1 MKNLAQQL
9 LAIWRQLGMNQRIT
23 IGIAGSAV
31 IAGMVAL
38 IVWSHRPQMQ
48 LLYGRLSDKD
58 VSEIT
63 ALLQEQTVKYEVGAG
78 GTSLYVPSDQV
89 HKIRMDLA
97 SKGVPAGDGVGFEIF
112 DRTNFGISD
121 FVQRTNYTRAL
132 QGELSRTISQ
142 LHGVRSAR
150 VMIVLPENRLLFS
163 DAKSKPTASVFV
175 DAGTGALGQGAVN
188 SIRFLVANSV
198 EGLQVDDVAVIDSGG
213 NVLTDSMKDDGAFGQ
228 ASSQMKLRK
237 SIEDYLSNKVET
249 MLGQVLGPGNAV
261 VRVSAELESD
271 STTKTQETF
280 DPDGQVLRSEV
291 TTEDSTSTSQSD
303 GESGANGSAAPGGA
317 VGVTANT
324 PTNNNGASALNKTP
338 GKNSEQLR
346 KNHTNSY
353 EINKTT
359 VSAIRA
365 PGAVTGLSAA
375 VFISAKAAPRKPEEL
390 EAIRKM
396 VVNALGVK
404 NDTGKEADRTVTL
417 QEVAFEGQVET
428 KPKLADL
435 MYSNSDLLRNAFA
448 CVVAFGVLAVFLGM
462 LKRSKP
468 DAIPIELL
476 RAEPLMSES
485 AAPAISAD
493 ILNDLIRQKPAN
505 VGAALRGWMAS
516 PNGTS
521 KN

>member
-9 LAIWRQLGMNQRIT
+9 LAIWRALGLNQRIT
-23 IGIAGSAV
+23 IGIAAAAV
-31 IAGMVAL
+31 IGGMVAL
-38 IVWSHRPQMQ
+38 VTWSHRPQMQ

-63 ALLQEQTVKYEVGAG
+63 GLLQEQSIAFEIGAG
-78 GTSLYVPSDQV
+78 GASVYVPADQV
-89 HKIRMDLA
+89 HKVRMDLA
-97 SKGVPAGDGVGFEIF
+97 SKGVPEGDGVGFEIF

-150 VMIVLPENRLLFS
+150 VMIVMPENRLLFS
-163 DAKSKPTASVFV
+163 DTKSKPTASVFV
-175 DAGTGALGQGAVN
+175 DAGTGSLGQEAVN

-213 NVLTDSMKDDGAFGQ
+213 NVLTENMKDDGAFGA

-237 SIEDYLSNKVET
+237 NIEDYLSNKVET
-249 MLGQVLGPGNAV
+249 MLDKVLGPGNAV

-271 STTKTQETF
+271 ATTKTQETF
-280 DPDGQVLRSEV
+280 DPDGQVLRTETITEDTTS
-291 TTEDSTSTSQSD
+291 TTESD
-303 GESGANGSAAPGGA
+303 AGGAGSANGAPS
-317 VGVTANT
+317 V
-324 PTNNNGASALNKTP
+324 GASSNVP
-338 GKNSEQLR
+338 GPSNGTTDLTKSGGKSSEQSR
-346 KNHTNSY
+346 KDHTDNY

-359 VSAIRA
+359 VSATRS
-365 PGAVTGLSAA
+365 PGTVTGLSAA
-375 VFISAKAAPRKPEEL
+375 VFIASKAEPRKPEEL
-390 EAIRKM
+390 EALRKM

-404 NDTGKEADRTVTL
+404 NDSGKEADRTVTL
-417 QEVAFEGQVET
+417 QEVAFQGQVQT
-428 KPKLADL
+428 KPSVADL
-435 MYSNSDLLRNAFA
+435 VYSNSDLLRNA
-448 CVVAFGVLAVFLGM
+448 VAFLVAFVVLAIFLGM

-468 DAIPIELL
+468 ESIPIELL
-476 RAEPLMSES
+476 KPQ
-485 AAPAISAD
+485 AAPAAPAPMISAE

-505 VGAALRGWMAS
+505 VGAALRGWMAN
-516 PNGTS
+516 PNGNS

>member
-9 LAIWRQLGMNQRIT
+9 LAIWRQLGLNQRIT
-23 IGIAGSAV
+23 ISIAAAV
-31 IAGMVAL
+31 VIGGMAGLVL
-38 IVWSHRPQMQ
+38 WSHRPQMQ
-48 LLYGRLSDKD
+48 LLYGRLSEKD
-58 VSEIT
+58 VAEIT
-63 ALLQEQTVKYEVGAG
+63 ALLQEQSVKYELGSG
-78 GTSLYVPSDQV
+78 GTSIYVGSDEV

-150 VMIVLPENRLLFS
+150 VMIVMPENRLLFS
-163 DAKSKPTASVFV
+163 DTKSKPTASVFV
-175 DAGTGALGQGAVN
+175 DAGTGAMGTEAVN

-198 EGLQVDDVAVIDSGG
+198 EGLRVDDVAVIDSGG
-213 NVLTDSMKDDGAFGQ
+213 NVLTESMKDDGEFGT
-228 ASSQMKLRK
+228 ASNEMKLRK
-237 SIEDYLSNKVET
+237 NIEDYLSTKVET
-249 MLGQVLGPGNAV
+249 MLAKVLGPGNAV

-280 DPDGQVLRSEV
+280 DPDGQVLRSET
-291 TTEDSTSTSQSD
+291 TTEDTTSTTETQGD
-303 GESGANGSAAPGGA
+303 GSGASTPS
-317 VGVTANT
+317 VGVSSNI
-324 PTNNNGASALNKTP
+324 PGSNSGSSALNKSG
-338 GKNSEQLR
+338 GKNSEVAR

-359 VSAIRA
+359 VAATRA
-365 PGAVTGLSAA
+365 PGTVTGLSAA
-375 VFISAKAAPRKPEEL
+375 VFISAKAQPRKPEEIESL
-390 EAIRKM
+390 RTM
-396 VVNALGVK
+396 VINALGVK
-404 NDTGKEADRTVTL
+404 NDTGKEANRTVTL
-417 QEVAFEGQVET
+417 KEVAFEGQTET
-428 KPKLADL
+428 KPSLTD
-435 MYSNSDLLRNAFA
+435 MVYSNTDLLRN
-448 CVVAFGVLAVFLGM
+448 VVACLLALAMLGVFLGM

-476 RAEPLMSES
+476 RPDTI
-485 AAPAISAD
+485 APAAAGATISAEM
-493 ILNDLIRQKPAN
+493 LNELIRQKPAN

-516 PNGTS
+516 PNGNA

>member
-1 MKNLAQQL
+1 MKNLIQQIA
-9 LAIWRQLGMNQRIT
+9 AIWKHLGLNQRIT
-23 IGIAGSAV
+23 LGIAVAAV

-38 IVWSHRPQMQ
+38 VAWSHRPQMQ
-48 LLYGRLSDKD
+48 LLYGRLTDKD
-58 VSEIT
+58 VAEIT
-63 ALLQEQTVKYEVGAG
+63 GLLDEQTIKYEVGSG
-78 GTSLYVPSDQV
+78 GSSIYVPSDQV

-97 SKGVPAGDGVGFEIF
+97 SKGVPAGEGVGFEIF

-175 DAGTGALGQGAVN
+175 DAGTGSMGQEAVN

-198 EGLQVDDVAVIDSGG
+198 EGLQVNDVAVIDSGG
-213 NVLTDSMKDDGAFGQ
+213 NVLTEGMKDDGAFGD

-237 SIEDYLSNKVET
+237 NVEDYLSTKVET
-249 MLGQVLGPGNAV
+249 MLAKVVGPGNAV
-261 VRVSAELESD
+261 VRVSAELDSD
-271 STTKTQETF
+271 STTKTQETY
-280 DPDGQVLRSEV
+280 DPDGQVLRTETITDD
-291 TTEDSTSTSQSD
+291 TTNTNEGEGDGSGSTSQS
-303 GESGANGSAAPGGA
+303 
-317 VGVTANT
+317 VGVSSNT
-324 PTNNNGASALNKTP
+324 PGNNNGSSALNKSGAKT
-338 GKNSEQLR
+338 SEQSR
-346 KNHTNSY
+346 KNHTDSY

-359 VSAIRA
+359 VNAVRS
-365 PGAVTGLSAA
+365 PGSVTGLSAA
-375 VFISAKAAPRKPEEL
+375 VFIAAKATPRKPEEL
-390 EAIRKM
+390 EELRKM

-404 NDTGKEADRTVTL
+404 DEAGKEANRTVTL
-417 QEVAFEGQVET
+417 EEVAFETQAET
-428 KPKLADL
+428 KPTISD
-435 MYSNSDLLRNAFA
+435 MVYSNSDLLRNAFA
-448 CVVAFGVLAVFLGM
+448 VLLAFVMLGIFFGM

-476 RAEPLMSES
+476 RPETAVPVA
-485 AAPAISAD
+485 AAPISAE
-493 ILNDLIRQKPAN
+493 ILNELIRQKPAN

-516 PNGTS
+516 PNGSS

>member
-48 LLYGRLSDKD
+48 LLYGRLTDKD

-63 ALLQEQTVKYEVGAG
+63 ALLQEQGVKYEVGAG
-78 GTSLYVPSDQV
+78 GASLYVPSDQV
-89 HKIRMDLA
+89 HKVRMDLA

-198 EGLQVDDVAVIDSGG
+198 EGLQADDVAVIDSGG
-213 NVLTDSMKDDGAFGQ
+213 NVLSEDMKDDGAFGQ

-237 SIEDYLSNKVET
+237 SVEDYLSNKVET

-280 DPDGQVLRSEV
+280 DPDGQVLRTEV
-291 TTEDSTSTSQSD
+291 TTEDTTSTSQSD
-303 GESGANGSAAPGGA
+303 GEGGTASGPQTG
-317 VGVTANT
+317 VGVSANI
-324 PTNNNGASALNKTP
+324 PSNNNGTSALNKTP
-338 GKNSEQLR
+338 GKSSEQSR

-359 VSAIRA
+359 VSAVRA
-365 PGAVTGLSAA
+365 PGTVTGLTAA
-375 VFISAKAAPRKPEEL
+375 VFIAAKAEPRKPEEI
-390 EAIRKM
+390 EALRKM

-404 NDTGKEADRTVTL
+404 GDNGKEADRTVTL
-417 QEVAFEGQVET
+417 QEVPFEGQVET

-435 MYSNSDLLRNAFA
+435 MYSNSDLIRNAVA
-448 CVVAFGVLAVFLGM
+448 CVVAFAVLGVFLGM

-476 RAEPLMSES
+476 RAEPVSGEHS
-485 AAPAISAD
+485 SPVISAE

-505 VGAALRGWMAS
+505 VGAALRGWMAT
-516 PNGTS
+516 PNGSS